1 MSLVCIRMSS
11 FSYSY
16 VLVCLP
22 FVTRMYSYVF
32 LLLLVRICMTS
43 FCYSYFLACH
53 TCHSCVLVSH
63 PFVTRM
69 YSCVI
74 LRYSYH
80 SSVILPWTCWNS
92 KCIFRTIGN
101 TKSTLPWGKFF
112 LLLTEIAFLQMSHS
126 MAFYLKRYWSKI
138 FHLTRDWSKDDV
150 SVLQSLHLGDKKL
163 FAKSIL
169 A

>member
-11 FSYSY
+11 FCYSY
-16 VLVCLP
+16 VLVCHP
-22 FVTRMYSYVF
+22 FVTRMYLYDI
-32 LLLLVRICMTS
+32 LLLLVFSRM
-43 FCYSYFLACH
+43 SYL
-53 TCHSCVLVSH
+53 CHSCVLISH

-80 SSVILPWTCWNS
+80 LSVILPWTCWNS

-101 TKSTLPWGKFF
+101 TKSTLPLGKFF

-126 MAFYLKRYWSKI
+126 MAFYLKRYWSK
-138 FHLTRDWSKDDV
+138 DWSKDDV
-150 SVLQSLHLGDKKL
+150 SVLQGLHLGDKKL
-163 FAKSIL
+163 FAKSTL